1 MEITPDTKI
10 KALLD
15 AYPSLAE
22 YLIGYDPAFTKLRN
36 TVLRN
41 TVLRVA
47 SVADAANMA
56 DVDVD
61 RLVADLHAEVARVSD
76 RPPTAPQGDASR
88 QEVLKSIIREL
99 HDGARVEDVK
109 ARFDELVHDVDSTEI
124 AAMEQAII
132 AEGVPVQDVMRL
144 CDVHVSVFKD
154 ALETA
159 PPTDAPP
166 GHPVHTYRAENEE
179 LASILASLRRA
190 LGESSERPDRTAEIL
205 DLVRRLAAV
214 DVHYTRKENQ
224 LFPLLETHGI
234 TGPTQ
239 VMWGIHDDIR
249 ARLRSVLASLES
261 GDATAAE
268 ALPEILGM
276 IEDMAY
282 KEEHILF
289 PVAIETLSAEEWASM
304 ADGESAIGFA
314 WIAGPAAF
322 GPVAVQRITPADIHS
337 AELPSAGLPLT
348 TGRLTPGQLDL
359 MLRALPL
366 DVTYV
371 DAEDRVR
378 YYSEG
383 TRVFPRSPAVIGR
396 AVTNCHPP
404 ASVDKVVAILYAFR
418 AGEKDSAEFWITL
431 GERFVSIRYFA
442 LRNADGVYQGCLEV
456 TQDLTD
462 LRALEG
468 ERRLLDW

>member
-1 MEITPDTKI
+1 
-10 KALLD
+10 
-15 AYPSLAE
+15 
-22 YLIGYDPAFTKLRN
+22 
-36 TVLRN
+36 
-41 TVLRVA
+41 
-47 SVADAANMA
+47 
-56 DVDVD
+56 
-61 RLVADLHAEVARVSD
+61 
-76 RPPTAPQGDASR
+76 
-88 QEVLKSIIREL
+88 
-99 HDGARVEDVK
+99 
-109 ARFDELVHDVDSTEI
+109 
-124 AAMEQAII
+124 
-132 AEGVPVQDVMRL
+132 
-144 CDVHVSVFKD
+144 
-154 ALETA
+154 
-159 PPTDAPP
+159 
-166 GHPVHTYRAENEE
+166 
-179 LASILASLRRA
+179 
-190 LGESSERPDRTAEIL
+190 
-205 DLVRRLAAV
+205 
-214 DVHYTRKENQ
+214 
-224 LFPLLETHGI
+224 
-234 TGPTQ
+234 
-239 VMWGIHDDIR
+239 
-249 ARLRSVLASLES
+249 
-261 GDATAAE
+261 
-268 ALPEILGM
+268 
-276 IEDMAY
+276 
-282 KEEHILF
+282 
-289 PVAIETLSAEEWASM
+289 
-304 ADGESAIGFA
+304 
-314 WIAGPAAF
+314 
-322 GPVAVQRITPADIHS
+322 VAVQRITPADIHS